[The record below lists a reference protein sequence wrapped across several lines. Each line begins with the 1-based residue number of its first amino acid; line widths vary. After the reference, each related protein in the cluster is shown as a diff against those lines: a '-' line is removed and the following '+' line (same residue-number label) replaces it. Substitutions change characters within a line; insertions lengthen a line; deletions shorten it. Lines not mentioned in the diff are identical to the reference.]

1 MSPKPFLL
9 DPEKT
14 RLLVID
20 VQNDFCHE
28 RGAFAQMGVP
38 MGPIQAMVP
47 RLDALIEGSRRAGVP
62 VIFVQTEHGRWT
74 NSKTW
79 LTRRVADG
87 GRERVYPCAE
97 GSWGAEFYGVKP
109 TPADRIV
116 TKHRYSGF
124 VGTDLDVILR
134 SQGVTH
140 VLATGV
146 TTNVCVESTA
156 RDAFMRDYHAILVED
171 CCAAASPEEHQGALT
186 NMRTYFGEV
195 RNAGEVL
202 AGLGQDSLLALSP
215 QGGSK

>member
-1 MSPKPFLL
+1 MSLTPSRPDL
-9 DPEKT
+9 EKT

-28 RGAFAQMGVP
+28 RGAFGQMGVP

-47 RLDALIEGSRRAGVP
+47 RLDAFIESVRRAGVP
-62 VIFVQTEHGRWT
+62 VIFVRTEHGEWT

-79 LTRRVADG
+79 LTRRIADG
-87 GRERVYPCAE
+87 RQERVYPCAE
-97 GSWGAEFYGVKP
+97 GSWGAEYYLVKP
-109 TPADRIV
+109 TPADRVV

-124 VGTDLDVILR
+124 VGTDLDMILR

-140 VLATGV
+140 VFATGV
-146 TTNVCVESTA
+146 ATNVCVESTA

-186 NMRTYFGEV
+186 NMRKYFGEV
-195 RNAGEVL
+195 RSADEIL
-202 AGLGQDSLLALSP
+202 AALGPEPALALSP